1 MKWTIFHS
9 QKEKRLIANNLPIPY
24 INNFEILRESVI
36 KFLGIFID
44 ENFTWECHIEH
55 VCKTDSKSTGIMYK
69 SRNILSEKL
78 KKQLQFSF
86 IHSYLNYANIAWA
99 STNKSN
105 LISLY
110 RHQKHAIRIIYDKNH
125 FAHAKPLFKHAKVL
139 TVYEINLFRFYL

>member
-1 MKWTIFHS
+1 MQIIYP
-9 QKEKRLIANNLPIPY
+9 LPY

-139 TVYEINLFRFYL
+139 TVYEINLFRFHL